1 MDFANER
8 YVRLY
13 VRDTVTWLRL
23 GWDGQNAL
31 TQLLRKAD
39 RAGVLDLG
47 GMEPWEA
54 LVVLCRAPEDAA
66 KRGVQLVLDLGCAV
80 HDHDRLVF
88 PRYLDA
94 NECTQTGAQRT
105 REYRAR
111 RAEVSRNVTGRDE
124 TSQNRD
130 ELKRPVTSGDSV
142 PCRAMPSV
150 PSRAVLNTARAHEA
164 EDPGLLKLG
173 MDFMQ
178 AIDPSGYWDIGTWR
192 RELELIGGF
201 PPEQRQ
207 LALATIQR
215 SEWCRANDVKPS
227 HVVKYWSSYARGREA
242 VNQIVTRQA
251 AGMAPVSSAEEFAAD
266 AAGRPGPWE
275 T

>member
-1 MDFANER
+1 
-8 YVRLY
+8 
-13 VRDTVTWLRL
+13 
-23 GWDGQNAL
+23 
-31 TQLLRKAD
+31 
-39 RAGVLDLG
+39 
-47 GMEPWEA
+47 
-54 LVVLCRAPEDAA
+54 
-66 KRGVQLVLDLGCAV
+66 
-80 HDHDRLVF
+80 
-88 PRYLDA
+88 
-94 NECTQTGAQRT
+94 
-105 REYRAR
+105 
-111 RAEVSRNVTGRDE
+111 
-124 TSQNRD
+124 
-130 ELKRPVTSGDSV
+130 
-142 PCRAMPSV
+142 
-150 PSRAVLNTARAHEA
+150 
-164 EDPGLLKLG
+164 

-201 PPEQRQ
+201 PPEQRR

-242 VNQIVTRQA
+242 VNQIVTRKA

>member
-1 MDFANER
+1 
-8 YVRLY
+8 
-13 VRDTVTWLRL
+13 VTWFKVD
-23 GWDGQNAL
+23 DGFVDHPKVLELSLAAVGLWTKCGSWSAKHL
-31 TQLLRKAD
+31 TDGRVPDALLRQWAAPPELVAELVGAGMWVATEGGYAFHDWAKHQPSRKQVEEK
-39 RAGVLDLG
+39 RA
-47 GMEPWEA
+47 A
-54 LVVLCRAPEDAA
+54 
-66 KRGVQLVLDLGCAV
+66 
-80 HDHDRLVF
+80 
-88 PRYLDA
+88 
-94 NECTQTGAQRT
+94 T
-105 REYRAR
+105 RERQSRWRNGVTNA
-111 RAEVSRNVTGRDE
+111 VSN
-124 TSQNRD
+124 TS
-130 ELKRPVTSGDSV
+130 P
-142 PCRAMPSV
+142 V
-150 PSRAVLNTARAHEA
+150 PSRPDQFSSLEENSTNPFLREASVRADALVTALRA
-164 EDPGLLKLG
+164 G

-178 AIDPSGYWDIGTWR
+178 AIDPSGYWDVGTWR